1 MACAEAA
8 AASSRRRPRRDTMN
22 MLVIRKLAAPEAAA
36 LKAHLLRLDPEDRRL
51 RFGHA
56 VTPEVI
62 LATCDAI
69 RWDET
74 WLVGAF
80 EGDVLRG
87 VAELRDLGSA
97 EAAGRAAA
105 AARSGELS
113 VTVERAFQNRGIGT
127 RLMEEALLIARNRGF
142 KNLYLLCLPGNPK
155 MQRLARK
162 FSDRIRFEDGDVEVH
177 IKSPQPDALSF
188 FAEWFS
194 DGVALWQ
201 TLFER
206 SGRTG
211 STPA

>member
-1 MACAEAA
+1 M
-8 AASSRRRPRRDTMN
+8 T

-36 LKAHLLRLDPEDRRL
+36 LKAHLLRLEPEDRRL

-56 VTPEVI
+56 VSPEVI

-69 RWDET
+69 LWDQT

-87 VAELRDLGSA
+87 VAELRDLGS
-97 EAAGRAAA
+97 GRGSA

-113 VTVERAFQNRGIGT
+113 VTVERPFQNRGIGT
-127 RLMEEALLIARNRGF
+127 RLLEEALLIARNRGF

-155 MQRLARK
+155 MQCLARK

-177 IKSPQPDALSF
+177 IRSPQPDALSV
-188 FAEWFS
+188 FAELFS
-194 DGVALWQ
+194 DGIGLWQ
-201 TLFER
+201 MLFER
-206 SGRTG
+206 AAASGRKTAG
-211 STPA
+211 T

>member
-1 MACAEAA
+1 
-8 AASSRRRPRRDTMN
+8 
-22 MLVIRKLAAPEAAA
+22 MLVIRKLAAAEAAA

-69 RWDET
+69 LWDET

-80 EGDVLRG
+80 EGDDLRG
-87 VAELRDLGSA
+87 VAELRDLGTAQASP
-97 EAAGRAAA
+97 G
-105 AARSGELS
+105 ARSGELS

-127 RLMEEALLIARNRGF
+127 RLLEEALLIARNRGF

-155 MQRLARK
+155 MQHLARK

-177 IKSPQPDALSF
+177 IRSPQPDALSV

-194 DGVALWQ
+194 DGIGLWQ
-201 TLFER
+201 TLMER
-206 SGRTG
+206 ATAVRAKS
-211 STPA
+211 ADV